1 MRGATPPLEVP
12 DEGASNQAARRKR
25 EERAMTRHSS
35 NPRTLS
41 RPRPRCAA
49 ALLAALLACLAPAH
63 ASRSM
68 LAGAAVSRR
77 EALDA
82 NPAKPHRRALG
93 APVLATPARAS
104 ASSLRTQ
111 PAPPHNLPA
120 NWVAIWA
127 ADEQAYFY
135 YNTQSGYSVWELP
148 GVPQPA
154 ASGVVPSPP
163 PPQPPPTPPP
173 PPTNTDSGETTAS
186 LQLPEGWEAVW
197 DKESGEYYY
206 YSDDGEETWE
216 KPQYRPP
223 PMMPPPGRAET
234 PVDLPGGWVSVF
246 DDEFKMYYYHNAAT
260 GESTWEKPA
269 AEVQAGHDHANAGA
283 PSSSGSAEDAGG
295 GGGGSSGWVVLPILL
310 LAGGGVAYLG
320 QRKQKD
326 KEDEAKDG
334 AVLTTTTREGDES
347 RCDDNWTVAE
357 ELVKLAFGMFFAR
370 VSWVIIKVTDSALL
384 GHVSTAALAASSV
397 GDLWMS
403 STGIFVYGSVLPTFV
418 GNSLGAG
425 ARAHTH
431 THTCTHARTH
441 AHARTGVY
449 IYNGTC
455 T

>member
-1 MRGATPPLEVP
+1 MPSGAT
-12 DEGASNQAARRKR
+12 
-25 EERAMTRHSS
+25 
-35 NPRTLS
+35 
-41 RPRPRCAA
+41 
-49 ALLAALLACLAPAH
+49 
-63 ASRSM
+63 
-68 LAGAAVSRR
+68 VSRR
-77 EALDA
+77 EAFPDA
-82 NPAKPHRRALG
+82 NPAKSHRRALG
-93 APVLATPARAS
+93 APVLAAPARAS

-111 PAPPHNLPA
+111 PAPPHNLPEK
-120 NWVAIWA
+120 WVAIWA

-154 ASGVVPSPP
+154 ASGVVPSLP

-173 PPTNTDSGETTAS
+173 PPRNTDSGETTAS

-197 DKESGEYYY
+197 DKESGDYYY

-216 KPQYRPP
+216 KPPYRPP

-269 AEVQAGHDHANAGA
+269 AEVQAGNDHANAGA

-295 GGGGSSGWVVLPILL
+295 GGGDSSWWLLPILL

-431 THTCTHARTH
+431 THAHMHAHTHMHAQAHTCTMVH
-441 AHARTGVY
+441 AHKRS
-449 IYNGTC
+449 C
-455 T
+455 TNTHMHALTNAHEHTHTSSIVQSVFSFFASQTLHNRKNSKKNQAM